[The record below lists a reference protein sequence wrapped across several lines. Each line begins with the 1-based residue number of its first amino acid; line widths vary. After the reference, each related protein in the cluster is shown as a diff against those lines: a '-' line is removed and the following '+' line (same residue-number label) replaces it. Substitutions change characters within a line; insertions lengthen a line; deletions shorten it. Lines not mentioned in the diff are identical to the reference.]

1 MRNDQGAS
9 GVPRHIQILYG
20 VGVSYAI
27 VDQIFAQWVLYYYL
41 PPAASTLRPLL
52 PPVLI
57 AVALMVSR
65 LVDMVADPLFGYL
78 SDRTRS
84 RWGRRIPFLAVG
96 AVPLALATVAFFFP
110 PVAANSAI
118 PTFLYLMVV
127 GSLFF
132 LFYTIVGAP
141 YNALIPEI
149 SRTRRDRLNLST
161 WQSVFRLAYTALA
174 MILPGVLIAVLGRG
188 DDELGLRTTMTLMA
202 GLAAAGILVTVFSV
216 DERKYSGGKES
227 SESFFGTL
235 DRVRRNRSLIFY
247 LLGFL
252 FFFLGFNTLRASMN
266 YYVQDIMGYGTAS
279 ITLASGLLFGCAA
292 LSFYPVNRLAK
303 RVGYKKPL
311 LGFLAMLIVLSL
323 ALTTLGRILPPWSG
337 FAIFLVFGIPIAGTG
352 FIFPPAMLSEIS
364 AAESRREGVQIEGFF
379 FGLQGFFL
387 KLAFFFSIAV
397 TPLLLVQSGEVGLL
411 QGLAEMPEDVTPF
424 GIYSTSYL
432 AAASFLLSLLF
443 YTGYREE
450 LSEDEE

>member
-1 MRNDQGAS
+1 MDTRENYA

-78 SDRTRS
+78 SDRTRT
-84 RWGRRIPFLAVG
+84 RWGRRIPYLAVG
-96 AVPLALATVAFFFP
+96 AIPLALATIAFFVP
-110 PVAANSAI
+110 PVAEESNI
-118 PTFLYLMVV
+118 PTFLYLMLI

-132 LFYTIVGAP
+132 GFYTIVGAP

-149 SRTRRDRLNLST
+149 SRSRRDRLNLST
-161 WQSVFRLAYTALA
+161 WQSVFRLLYTAVA
-174 MILPGVLIAVLGRG
+174 MIVPGVLIAAFGGG
-188 DDELGLRTTMTLMA
+188 DDEFGLRVTMTILA
-202 GLAAAGILVTVFSV
+202 ALAAAGVLVTVFSV

-235 DRVRRNRSLIFY
+235 QRIRRNRSLIFY

-266 YYVQDIMGYGTAS
+266 YYVQDIMGYGTES

-303 RVGYKKPL
+303 RVGYKRPL
-311 LGFLAMLIVLSL
+311 LIFLGALAVLSL
-323 ALTTLGRILPPWSG
+323 LLTVLGRGLPAWSG
-337 FAIFLVFGIPIAGTG
+337 FVLFFIFGIPVAGAA

-364 AAESRREGVQIEGFF
+364 AVESRRWGVQIEGFF

-387 KLAFFFSIAV
+387 KLAFFLSIAV
-397 TPLLLVQSGEVGLL
+397 TPLLLVQSGEVGMLE
-411 QGLAEMPEDVTPF
+411 GLAEMPEDVTPF

-432 AAASFLLSLLF
+432 AAGAFLLSLLF
-443 YTGYREE
+443 YSGYREE
-450 LSEDEE
+450 FSEES

>member
-1 MRNDQGAS
+1 MTHAS
-9 GVPRHIQILYG
+9 DNHVGVPRHIQILYG

-78 SDRTRS
+78 SDRTRT
-84 RWGRRIPFLAVG
+84 RWGRRIPYLAVG
-96 AVPLALATVAFFFP
+96 AIPLALATIAFFLP
-110 PVAANSAI
+110 PVAEGSNL
-118 PTFLYLMVV
+118 PTFLYLMLI

-132 LFYTIVGAP
+132 VFYTIVGAP

-149 SRTRRDRLNLST
+149 SQSRRDRLNLST
-161 WQSVFRLAYTALA
+161 WQSVFRLLYTALA
-174 MILPGVLIAVLGRG
+174 MIAPGVLIAVFGGG
-188 DDELGLRTTMTLMA
+188 DDELGLRITMTILA
-202 GLAAAGILVTVFSV
+202 SLAAAGVLVTVYSV

-235 DRVRRNRSLIFY
+235 HRVRRNRSLIFY

-266 YYVQDIMGYGTAS
+266 YYVQDVMGYGTAS
-279 ITLASGLLFGCAA
+279 ITLASALLFGCAA
-292 LSFYPVNRLAK
+292 ISFYPVNRLAK
-303 RVGYKKPL
+303 RVGYKRPL
-311 LGFLAMLIVLSL
+311 LVFLAALVALSL
-323 ALTTLGRILPPWSG
+323 LLTALGRFLPRWAG
-337 FAIFLVFGIPIAGTG
+337 FVLFFIFGIPVAGAA

-364 AAESRREGVQIEGFF
+364 AVESRRRGVQIEGFF

-387 KLAFFFSIAV
+387 KLAFFLSIAI
-397 TPLLLVQSGEVGLL
+397 TPLLLVQSGDVGIL
-411 QGLAEMPEDVTPF
+411 QSLAEMPEDVTPY

-432 AAASFLLSLLF
+432 AAGAFLVSLLF
-443 YTGYREE
+443 YSGYREE
-450 LSEDEE
+450 LSEER